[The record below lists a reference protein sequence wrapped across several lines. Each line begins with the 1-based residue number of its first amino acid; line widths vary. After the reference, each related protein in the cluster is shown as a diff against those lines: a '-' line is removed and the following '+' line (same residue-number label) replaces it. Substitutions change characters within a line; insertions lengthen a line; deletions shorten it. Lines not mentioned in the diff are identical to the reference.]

1 MMGAVMLP
9 KGDKSMQELPGP
21 PAVKITACSKCGS
34 TVFVQKRGKLATVI
48 GVLLLFAAIIPG
60 VLVLVF
66 APKHT
71 RCARCGKEL

>member
-1 MMGAVMLP
+1 M
-9 KGDKSMQELPGP
+9 
-21 PAVKITACSKCGS
+21 TTYSKCGS

-71 RCARCGKEL
+71 RCARCGKQL

>member
-1 MMGAVMLP
+1 MMKPMTAMMP
-9 KGDKSMQELPGP
+9 TP
-21 PAVKITACSKCGS
+21 PATPMTTCSKCGS

-71 RCARCGKEL
+71 RCARCGKKL